1 MHASNPAAPTMNL
14 RLLLSCTALL
24 AMPTGAPAQTL
35 YRCGNTYSQV
45 PCAADAASARM
56 SSHTPAVPPGREV
69 CTTEGLARLGLPD
82 PEGVKIVSVQR
93 AGTEVIQYAGK
104 SLVARRY
111 DMALNPRNAH
121 GAYTGVQHFA
131 CYLSEDE
138 QRVLRVDAAVR

>member
-1 MHASNPAAPTMNL
+1 M
-14 RLLLSCTALL
+14 
-24 AMPTGAPAQTL
+24 
-35 YRCGNTYSQV
+35 
-45 PCAADAASARM
+45 
-56 SSHTPAVPPGREV
+56 
-69 CTTEGLARLGLPD
+69 ARLALPD

-111 DMALNPRNAH
+111 DMALNPRNAY